1 MSATRLP
8 EGLLLAYYGDDFT
21 GSTDVMEVMTF
32 AGLPTVLF
40 LDPPSERQRARFADH
55 RGIGIAGTARSRS
68 PAWMRANLPH
78 TLGALHASGAPILQY
93 KVCSTFDSSPGIGS
107 IGTALE
113 IGRALRPESWSPILV
128 GAPRLGRYQAF
139 ANLFAVFEGEH
150 HRLDRHPTMAR
161 HPATPMREAD
171 LRRHLAAQTTL
182 PIGLIDLVAMKRGA
196 AAKLREKLLERGI
209 AAQLLDVIDEE
220 TLREAGRLV
229 WENRGR
235 GIFTVSSSGLQ
246 YALVAHWRA
255 CGMLDPP
262 PSPRPRPPVD
272 RLLVLSGSCAPTTAA
287 QIRSFEAAGA
297 VGLRLDPRR
306 LLDETEVPGQVA
318 RQAARARRL
327 LSQGRDVVLYTAC
340 GPEDPAIAAFDQE
353 VARRGFD
360 AERARACIGAALG
373 EIAAAVLAATDL
385 RRLVI
390 CGGDTSGH
398 AAARLGIFALTAL
411 LPLAPG
417 SPLCR
422 AWSDDPKRDG
432 LELVLKGGQVGGP
445 DYFALAKAGGKR

>member
-1 MSATRLP
+1 MSGAGLP
-8 EGLLLAYYGDDFT
+8 EGLPLAYYGDDFT

-40 LDPPSERQRARFADH
+40 LDLPSESQRARFAAY

-68 PAWMRANLPH
+68 PAWMRAKLPRI
-78 TLGALHASGAPILQY
+78 LEALHASGAPILQY
-93 KVCSTFDSSPGIGS
+93 KVCSTFDSSPTTGS

-113 IGRALRPESWSPILV
+113 LGRALRPEAWTPIVV
-128 GAPRLGRYQAF
+128 GAPKLGRYQAF

-150 HRLDRHPTMAR
+150 YRLDRHPTMAR

-182 PIGLIDLVAMKRGA
+182 PIGLVDLVAMKRGVA
-196 AAKLREKLLERGI
+196 SELREKLLERGI
-209 AAQLLDVIDEE
+209 TAQLLDVVDEE

-255 CGMLDPP
+255 CGMLGPP
-262 PSPRPRPPVD
+262 PSPLPCAPVD
-272 RLLVLSGSCAPTTAA
+272 CLLVLSGSCAPATAA
-287 QIRSFEAAGA
+287 QIRAFEADGA
-297 VGLRLDPRR
+297 VAVRLDPRR
-306 LLDETEVPGQVA
+306 FLDEAEAPRQVA
-318 RQAARARRL
+318 QEAARACTL

-340 GPEDPAIAAFDQE
+340 GPEDPSIVIFRHEIERRAMDGEAA
-353 VARRGFD
+353 
-360 AERARACIGAALG
+360 RARIGAALG
-373 EIAAAVLAATDL
+373 EIAAAVLAGTDL

-411 LPLAPG
+411 VPLAPG

-422 AWSDDPKRDG
+422 AWSEDRTRDG
-432 LELVLKGGQVGGP
+432 VEIVLKGGQVGRP